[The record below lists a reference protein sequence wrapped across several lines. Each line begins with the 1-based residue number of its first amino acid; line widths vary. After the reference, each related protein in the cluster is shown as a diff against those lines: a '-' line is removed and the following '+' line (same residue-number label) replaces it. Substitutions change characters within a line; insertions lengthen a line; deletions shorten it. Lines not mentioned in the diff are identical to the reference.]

1 MLLIIISTTSSNG
14 GETMNKVEKFV
25 EVRTLKGEANVAKDR
40 LMLIE
45 NKLREIGAN
54 REANS
59 LSALIEKLEIWQNK

>member
-1 MLLIIISTTSSNG
+1 
-14 GETMNKVEKFV
+14 MNKVEKFA
-25 EVRTLKGEANVAKDR
+25 EVRILKDEANVAKDR

-59 LSALIEKLEIWQNK
+59 LSTLIEKLEIWQNK

>member
-1 MLLIIISTTSSNG
+1 MGVKTMFFEG
-14 GETMNKVEKFV
+14 VETMNKVEKFV
-25 EVRTLKGEANVAKDR
+25 EVQTLKGEANVAKDR

-59 LSALIEKLEIWQNK
+59 LSTLIEKLEIWQNK

>member
-1 MLLIIISTTSSNG
+1 
-14 GETMNKVEKFV
+14 MNKVEKFV

-40 LMLIE
+40 LMMIE

-59 LSALIEKLEIWQNK
+59 LSTLIEKLEIWQNK